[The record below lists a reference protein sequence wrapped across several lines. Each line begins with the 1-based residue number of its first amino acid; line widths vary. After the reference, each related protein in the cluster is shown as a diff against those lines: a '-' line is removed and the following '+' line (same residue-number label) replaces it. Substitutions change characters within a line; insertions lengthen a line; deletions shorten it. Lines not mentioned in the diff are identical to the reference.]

1 MAKRSK
7 GSRRSSSSR
16 AGANGKVS
24 NSGAAS
30 SSEAAARA
38 IWSGTISF
46 GLVTVP
52 VHLFSA
58 IRSRPVG
65 LRMLD
70 EDGTPLARRWLCPK
84 DETWL
89 EDDDIVRGY
98 EVDDDKYVVVTDEE
112 LEALEPRKSRDID
125 LRRFVPREAVDARYF
140 EHGYLLAPASD
151 STKAYRLLA
160 AVMEETDRAGI
171 ATFVMRD
178 REYLVAILA
187 ENGVLSAET
196 LRFAD
201 ELRPPEAVGL
211 SSSRKKTKA
220 KSPGKT
226 KKPDAVTLRRF
237 ERAIGAHVA
246 KKLDPSVLE
255 DETAEKLLAL
265 VERKRKSRKD
275 VVEIPEAARDQEQG
289 AEIIDL
295 MEVLKRSLSGDAA
308 QRPRR
313 RKKTS

>member
-7 GSRRSSSSR
+7 SSRRSSASR
-16 AGANGKVS
+16 GSANGKTS
-24 NSGAAS
+24 HRGAAGGG
-30 SSEAAARA
+30 EAAARA
-38 IWSGTISF
+38 MWSGTISF

-58 IRSRPVG
+58 IRSRPVA

-70 EDGTPLARRWLCPK
+70 QDGTPLARRWFCPK

-89 EDDDIVRGY
+89 DDGDIVRGY
-98 EVDDDKYVVVTDEE
+98 EVDDDRYVVVTDEE

-125 LRRFVPREAVDARYF
+125 LRRFVPREAVDPRYF
-140 EHGYLLAPASD
+140 EHGYLLAPVGD

-178 REYLVAILA
+178 KEYLVAILA

-201 ELRPPEAVGL
+201 ELRSPQAVGL
-211 SSSRKKTKA
+211 S
-220 KSPGKT
+220 T

-246 KKLDPSVLE
+246 KKLHAAELE
-255 DETAEKLLAL
+255 DETAERLLAL
-265 VERKRKSRKD
+265 VERKLESGKD
-275 VVEIPEAARDQEQG
+275 TVEIEEAARGQEQG

-295 MEVLKRSLSGDAA
+295 MEVLKRSLAGGAT
-308 QRPRR
+308 QRTHR
-313 RKKTS
+313 RKKPTR